1 MITGRS
7 RRVPLMMLLIA
18 LALCL
23 GACSENTRRG
33 AAGGATTGAVASSLG
48 TLVTGLVFN
57 DGNLGERVARSAV
70 YGATAGATAGAI
82 AGAQRD
88 SKPQPADKP
97 QPPSAPAG
105 RPPAQPL
112 SPEQVLGKVGPKNVE
127 ALKALSDCQHDKA
140 VDLARQASQSLNK
153 QYRQASLWIQ
163 AIAAIETNDAQAL
176 DSLHQQLVHYDPSLK
191 DPQNADRILDQ
202 AMALLKQDRIDQ
214 GRPAVCPS

>member
-7 RRVPLMMLLIA
+7 RRVPLMVLIA
-18 LALCL
+18 LTLCL

-88 SKPQPADKP
+88 KTTPPAAKPQP
-97 QPPSAPAG
+97 QTAPASA
-105 RPPAQPL
+105 PPAQPL
-112 SPEQVLGKVGPKNVE
+112 TREQVLGKVGPKNVE
-127 ALKALSDCQHDKA
+127 ALKALSDCRHARA
-140 VDLARQASQSLNK
+140 VELAGQASQSLNK

-163 AIAAIETNDAQAL
+163 AIAAIETDDAQAL
-176 DSLHQQLVHYDPSLK
+176 DSLHQQLIQYDPSLK

-202 AMALLKQDRIDQ
+202 AMALLKQDRVDQ
-214 GRPAVCPS
+214 GQPPVCPS